1 MYRMYRTTALV
12 VGVLLAA
19 VSGQLGAGAAA
30 SAAGSHALI
39 QGSGSSWAANAVNQ
53 WVADV
58 ASQGMQVVFTA
69 NGSAQGRKDYANR
82 STDFGVSDVGFLGQ
96 DPTTGQ
102 ADTSLGRSF
111 AYLPIAAGGTA
122 LPYHI
127 DVGTTRV
134 RNLRL
139 SGEAI
144 AKIFTGVITNWND
157 PIITRD
163 NNGHALPSLPII
175 PVVHA
180 EGAGVTMQ
188 FTRYLSKQFPSIWA
202 PCNGGQVAE
211 TEYFPVNCGHPT
223 GNMRA
228 LAGSDGVMNFI
239 KSSGANGSIGLEEYS
254 YPLLANFPSAKV
266 LNKAGYFTLPTQ
278 YNVAV
283 ALTKAV
289 INNDPNSPNYLL
301 QNLDQVYV
309 NSDRR
314 TYPLSSYVYAIIPTA
329 SDDNR
334 MTTAKRQTLADFL
347 YYSICQGQQEIGPI
361 GYSSLPVNLVQA
373 GFEQIGKLKTADSGV
388 DLTERNVS
396 TCHNPTFIAGKPSV
410 NHLAVI
416 APQPPSC
423 DKIGAG
429 PCDASQ
435 GTYNE
440 NPGGNGSG
448 NGGGSGSGSG
458 NGSGGSGSGTG
469 GTGGGAGTGSG
480 GTGGG
485 SGTGTGTGGLGG
497 LGGGLGGGLPT
508 GGAGGADGS
517 GDGAGFGEVNIVP
530 TNLAADSAN
539 ESSGVLAL
547 LAAGIFLG
555 ALAVP
560 VLVSRRRP
568 HGTDAP

>member
-1 MYRMYRTTALV
+1 MHRVFKWVA
-12 VGVLLAA
+12 LAA
-19 VSGQLGAGAAA
+19 TAFVAVVAGSMPAA
-30 SAAGSHALI
+30 SAAASHALI

-69 NGSAQGRKDYANR
+69 NGSAQGRKDYANK
-82 STDFGVSDVGFLGQ
+82 STDFGVSDVGFLGK

-139 SGEAI
+139 SGETA
-144 AKIFTGVITNWND
+144 AKIFTGQITNWND
-157 PIITRD
+157 PAITRD

-188 FTRYLSKQFPSIWA
+188 FTRYLAKEFPSIWA
-202 PCNGGQVAE
+202 PCNGGQDTE

-228 LAGSDGVMNFI
+228 QAGSDGVMNFI

-254 YPLLANFPSAKV
+254 YPLLANFPSAKL

-283 ALTKAV
+283 ALTRAQ
-289 INNDPNSPNYLL
+289 INQDPTSPDYLL
-301 QNLDQVYV
+301 QNLDNVYV
-309 NSDRR
+309 NPDRR

-329 SDDNR
+329 SDDSR

-361 GYSSLPVNLVQA
+361 GYSSLPINLVQA
-373 GFEQIGKLKTADSGV
+373 GFDQIGKLKKADPGV
-388 DLTERNVS
+388 DLTQRNVS
-396 TCHNPTFIAGKPSV
+396 TCHNPTFIAGKPNV

-416 APQPPSC
+416 APEPPAC
-423 DKIGAG
+423 DKVGAG
-429 PCDASQ
+429 PCDATQ
-435 GTYNE
+435 GTYNQ
-440 NPGGNGSG
+440 NPGSHTS
-448 NGGGSGSGSG
+448 GGSGGNHGTGSGTGSGSQG
-458 NGSGGSGSGTG
+458 SNGSGGN
-469 GTGGGAGTGSG
+469 GAGAGSG
-480 GTGGG
+480 GTGGAA
-485 SGTGTGTGGLGG
+485 GLGSLG
-497 LGGGLGGGLPT
+497 GAAGGGLGGGLPT
-508 GGAGGADGS
+508 GGTGGTGGS
-517 GDGAGFGEVNIVP
+517 GTGAGPGEVNVVP
-530 TNLAADSAN
+530 TTLAADSAN
-539 ESSGVLAL
+539 SSSGVLGI
-547 LAAGIFLG
+547 LAAGVFLA
-555 ALAVP
+555 ALGVP
-560 VLVSRRRP
+560 VFVARRRP
-568 HGTDAP
+568 KETEPQ

>member
-1 MYRMYRTTALV
+1 MNRLTRPAALIA
-12 VGVLLAA
+12 GVLLAA
-19 VSGQLGAGAAA
+19 LAGPAPAA

-82 STDFGVSDVGFLGQ
+82 STDFGVSDVGFLGK

-139 SGEAI
+139 SGETL
-144 AKIFTGVITNWND
+144 AKIFTGQITNWND
-157 PIITRD
+157 AAVTRD

-188 FTRYLSKQFPSIWA
+188 FTRYLAKQYPSIWA
-202 PCNGGQVAE
+202 PCNGGQAVE

-228 LAGSDGVMNFI
+228 QAGSDGVMNFI

-254 YPLLANFPSAKV
+254 YPLLANFPSVKV

-289 INNDPNSPNYLL
+289 INEDASSPDYLL
-301 QNLDQVYV
+301 QNLDNVYT

-334 MTTAKRQTLADFL
+334 MTTAKRQTIADFL

-361 GYSSLPVNLVQA
+361 GYSSLPINLVQA
-373 GFEQIGKLKTADSGV
+373 GFEQIGKLKTADAGV
-388 DLTERNVS
+388 DLAERNVS
-396 TCHNPTFIAGKPSV
+396 TCHNPTFIAGKPQV

-423 DKIGAG
+423 DKVGAG

-440 NPGGNGSG
+440 NPGGGNSGSG
-448 NGGGSGSGSG
+448 SGTGSGSGSGSG
-458 NGSGGSGSGTG
+458 NGTGSGSGSG
-469 GTGGGAGTGSG
+469 DGSGSGSGSGAGTGA
-480 GTGGG
+480 G
-485 SGTGTGTGGLGG
+485 SG
-497 LGGGLGGGLPT
+497 GGGLGTGL
-508 GGAGGADGS
+508 GGAGAGLGGVGSAGTGADAGS
-517 GDGAGFGEVNIVP
+517 GAGGGQVLVVP
-530 TNLAADSAN
+530 TTLAADSEN
-539 ESSGVLAL
+539 GSSGVLAA
-547 LAAGIFLG
+547 LAGGIFLAVLG
-555 ALAVP
+555 VP
-560 VLVSRRRP
+560 VFLARRRP
-568 HGTDAP
+568 RESGQPS

>member
-1 MYRMYRTTALV
+1 
-12 VGVLLAA
+12 
-19 VSGQLGAGAAA
+19 
-30 SAAGSHALI
+30 
-39 QGSGSSWAANAVNQ
+39 
-53 WVADV
+53 
-58 ASQGMQVVFTA
+58 MQVVFTA

-82 STDFGVSDVGFLGQ
+82 STDFGVSDVGFLGR

-102 ADTSLGRSF
+102 SDTSLGRSF

-139 SGEAI
+139 SGETV
-144 AKIFTGVITNWND
+144 AKIFTGQITNWND
-157 PIITRD
+157 PAVTRD

-188 FTRYLSKQFPSIWA
+188 FTRYLAKEFPSIWA
-202 PCNGGQVAE
+202 PCNGGQATE
-211 TEYFPVNCGHPT
+211 TEYFPVNCGNPT

-254 YPLLANFPSAKV
+254 YPLLANFPSAKL

-283 ALTKAV
+283 ALTKAQ
-289 INNDPNSPNYLL
+289 INEDPSSPNYLL
-301 QNLDQVYV
+301 QNLDNVYV
-309 NSDRR
+309 NPDRR

-329 SDDNR
+329 SDDSR

-361 GYSSLPVNLVQA
+361 GYSSLPINLVQA
-373 GFEQIGKLKTADSGV
+373 GFQQIGKLKTADPGV
-388 DLTERNVS
+388 DLTQRNVS
-396 TCHNPTFIAGKPSV
+396 TCHNPTFIAGKPQV

-416 APQPPSC
+416 APEPPAC

-429 PCDASQ
+429 PCDATQ
-435 GTYNE
+435 GTYNG
-440 NPGGNGSG
+440 NPGTRPSSG
-448 NGGGSGSGSG
+448 NGGGSGGKGGGSSAGGGGSG
-458 NGSGGSGSGTG
+458 GGSGSG
-469 GTGGGAGTGSG
+469 AGSGSG
-480 GTGGG
+480 GGDA
-485 SGTGTGTGGLGG
+485 SGLGT
-497 LGGGLGGGLPT
+497 LGGASSGGLGGGLPVSGQSGSAVGAAN
-508 GGAGGADGS
+508 GGAGP
-517 GDGAGFGEVNIVP
+517 GEVNVVP
-530 TNLAADSAN
+530 TTLAADSSN
-539 ESSGVLAL
+539 NSSAVLGI
-547 LAAGIFLG
+547 LAAGVFLAALGVPIF
-555 ALAVP
+555 
-560 VLVSRRRP
+560 VSRRRP
-568 HGTDAP
+568 PEVDQP